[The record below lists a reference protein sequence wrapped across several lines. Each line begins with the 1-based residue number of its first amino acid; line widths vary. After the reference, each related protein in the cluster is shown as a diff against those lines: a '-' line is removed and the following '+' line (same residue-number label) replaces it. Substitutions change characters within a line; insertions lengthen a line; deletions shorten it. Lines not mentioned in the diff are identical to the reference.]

1 MMDTLETTAQIID
14 QIRYNRIS
22 QGLSQKEVAKRMGV
36 NVSFIQAI
44 EYRTNVD
51 RRWGT
56 ILAYAEAVGCKLEVE
71 VIR

>member
-1 MMDTLETTAQIID
+1 MEAVAQIID

-22 QGLSQKEVAKRMGV
+22 QGLTQKQVALKMGV
-36 NVSFIQAI
+36 NPSFIQAI
-44 EYRTNVD
+44 EYRPDVD

-56 ILAYAEAVGCKLEVE
+56 ILAYAEAVGCKVEVE